1 MRKLFIPLLL
11 CSALE
16 ANEKNGFFIEAGFE
30 TGLLEGT
37 QTQEK
42 NYTTTQTT
50 TKTTTNNYN
59 YLPLNSILQRATNL
73 FKDADISKLSFSS
86 LSPVRASLD
95 LSGHLT
101 IENFLPY
108 NLNNVKLSFTDA
120 QGNVIDLG
128 VIETLPKQ
136 SKIVLSYQQFN
147 ETKQVFDN
155 IMEEQKKY
163 YEKEAERRK
172 NKTTSSVSETNREPS
187 FTFPTFEVLS
197 TPHSDPNTQRVF
209 EALSKINTNLVMKYS
224 DTNNFESAK
233 DKTEKF
239 TAKTAEEF
247 TNLMLNMIA
256 VLDSQ
261 SWGDAIL
268 NAPFEFT
275 DNKQSGECTNKGDS
289 NDNCVYPQK
298 NGLVKSNV
306 DKKYVLDKQSIV
318 NNFRGKTDLDVS
330 LLNGAGVDGLGSNTT
345 PTNNDDGKN
354 YGQLAV
360 VASALNPQKLF
371 GTDYKTINLADLR
384 AILHEFSHTKGYTH
398 NGNMTYQRVPVV
410 GSNGQQEKKDD
421 GALKDSDGLPYNVC
435 SLYGGQGQPSFP
447 SNYPNSI
454 YHNCADVPA
463 GFLGVTAAVWQQLIN
478 QNALPI
484 NFANLNSQTN
494 YNLNATLNTQDMANS
509 VIGTIQKTLTA
520 TSTTTTTSYHH
531 SKSLQRF
538 RSPLLGINVKIGYQN
553 YFNDFIGLAYYGIIK
568 YNYAKAA
575 NQKVQQ
581 LSYGGGIDLLL
592 DFITTYSN
600 KNSPTGIQT
609 RRNFSSSFGIFGG
622 LRGLYNSYYALNK
635 VKGSGNLD
643 AATGLN
649 YRYKHSKYS
658 VGISIPLIQR
668 KASVISSGSDYTN
681 SFVFNEG
688 ASHFKVFFNYGWV
701 F

>member
-11 CSALE
+11 FSALE

-30 TGLLEGT
+30 TGLLEGA

-42 NYTTTQTT
+42 RHTT
-50 TKTTTNNYN
+50 TKNTYATYN
-59 YLPLNSILQRATNL
+59 YLPTDAVLKRAANL
-73 FKDADISKLSFSS
+73 FTNAEAISKLKFSS
-86 LSPVRASLD
+86 LSPVRVLYMYN
-95 LSGHLT
+95 GQLT

-108 NLNNVKLSFTDA
+108 NLSNVKLSFTDA

-128 VIETLPKQ
+128 VIETIPKH
-136 SKIVLSYQQFN
+136 SKIVLPG
-147 ETKQVFDN
+147 EAFDSLK
-155 IMEEQKKY
+155 IDPYTLFLPKI
-163 YEKEAERRK
+163 EA
-172 NKTTSSVSETNREPS
+172 TSTSVS
-187 FTFPTFEVLS
+187 
-197 TPHSDPNTQRVF
+197 DANTQRVF
-209 EALSKINTNLVMKYS
+209 ETLNKIKTNLVVNYRNENK
-224 DTNNFESAK
+224 FK
-233 DKTEKF
+233 DHENHWEAF
-239 TAKTAEEF
+239 TPQTAEEF

-268 NAPFEFT
+268 NAPFDF
-275 DNKQSGECTNKGDS
+275 TNKGGEECDTSKENECVNPGTNGRVDS
-289 NDNCVYPQK
+289 K
-298 NGLVKSNV
+298 V
-306 DKKYVLDKQSIV
+306 DQQYVLNKQDIV
-318 NNFRGKTDLDVS
+318 NKFRNKADLDVVILKDS
-330 LLNGAGVDGLGSNTT
+330 GVLGLGSDIT
-345 PTNNDDGKN
+345 PSNNDDGKH
-354 YGQLAV
+354 YGQLGV
-360 VASALNPQKLF
+360 VASALEPTKLF
-371 GTDYKTINLADLR
+371 SNNLKTINLQDLR
-384 AILHEFSHTKGYTH
+384 TILHEFSHTKGYGH
-398 NGNMTYQRVPVV
+398 NGNMTYQRVPT
-410 GSNGQQEKKDD
+410 GQNENGKP
-421 GALKDSDGLPYNVC
+421 KDSDGLPYNVC
-435 SLYGGQGQPSFP
+435 SLYGGQGQSAFP

-484 NFANLNSQTN
+484 NFANLGSQTN
-494 YNLNATLNTQDMANS
+494 YNLNASLNTQDLANS
-509 VIGTIQKTLTA
+509 MLSTIQKTFV
-520 TSTTTTTSYHH
+520 TSSVTNHYFS
-531 SKSLQRF
+531 SASQSF
-538 RSPLLGINVKIGYQN
+538 RSPILGVNAKIGYQN

-575 NQKVQQ
+575 REKVQQ

-600 KNSPTGIQT
+600 KNSPIDIQT

-622 LRGLYNSYYALNK
+622 LRGLYNSYYVLNK

-643 AATGLN
+643 VATGLN

-668 KASVISSGSDYTN
+668 KASIVSSDGDYTN

>member
-42 NYTTTQTT
+42 RHTT
-50 TKTTTNNYN
+50 TKNTYATYN
-59 YLPLNSILQRATNL
+59 YLPTDTILKRAANL
-73 FKDADISKLSFSS
+73 FTDAKSISQLNFSS
-86 LSPVRASLD
+86 LSPVKVLYI
-95 LSGHLT
+95 GGKLT

-120 QGNVIDLG
+120 QGNIIDLG
-128 VIETLPKQ
+128 VIETIPKH
-136 SKIVLSYQQFN
+136 SKIVLPG
-147 ETKQVFDN
+147 EAFDSL
-155 IMEEQKKY
+155 
-163 YEKEAERRK
+163 KEAFDKIDPYTFFLPKFEA
-172 NKTTSSVSETNREPS
+172 TSTSVS
-187 FTFPTFEVLS
+187 
-197 TPHSDPNTQRVF
+197 DANTQRVF
-209 EALSKINTNLVMKYS
+209 ETLNKIKTNLIMKYS
-224 DTNNFESAK
+224 NENPSNFNTCPYNNNGNTK
-233 DKTEKF
+233 NDCWQPF
-239 TAKTAEEF
+239 TPQTAEEF

-275 DNKQSGECTNKGDS
+275 NSSTDCDNDPSKCVNPGINGRVDSKVDQQYVLNKQG
-289 NDNCVYPQK
+289 
-298 NGLVKSNV
+298 
-306 DKKYVLDKQSIV
+306 IV
-318 NNFRGKTDLDVS
+318 NNFRKKIEID
-330 LLNGAGVDGLGSNTT
+330 
-345 PTNNDDGKN
+345 
-354 YGQLAV
+354 AV
-360 VASALNPQKLF
+360 VLKNSGVVGLANGYGNDGEYGTLGVEAYALDPKKLF
-371 GTDYKTINLADLR
+371 GNNLKTINLQDLR
-384 AILHEFSHTKGYTH
+384 TILHEFSHTKGYGH
-398 NGNMTYQRVPVV
+398 NGNMTYQRVPT
-410 GSNGQQEKKDD
+410 GQNENGKP
-421 GALKDSDGLPYNVC
+421 KDSDGLPYNVC
-435 SLYGGQGQPSFP
+435 SLYGGQGQSAFP

-484 NFANLNSQTN
+484 NFANLGSQTN
-494 YNLNATLNTQDMANS
+494 YNLNASLNTQDLANS
-509 VIGTIQKTLTA
+509 MLSTIQKTFV
-520 TSTTTTTSYHH
+520 TSSVTDHYS
-531 SKSLQRF
+531 SSASQSF
-538 RSPLLGINVKIGYQN
+538 RSPILGVNAKIGYQN

-581 LSYGGGIDLLL
+581 LSYGGGIDLLV

-643 AATGLN
+643 VATGLN

-668 KASVISSGSDYTN
+668 KASVVSSGGDYTN

>member
-11 CSALE
+11 FSVLE

-42 NYTTTQTT
+42 RHTT
-50 TKTTTNNYN
+50 TKNTYATYS
-59 YLPLNSILQRATNL
+59 YLPIDTILKRAASLFTNTE
-73 FKDADISKLSFSS
+73 AISKLKFSS
-86 LSPVRASLD
+86 LSPIRVLYMYN
-95 LSGHLT
+95 GQLT

-128 VIETLPKQ
+128 VIETIPKH
-136 SKIVLSYQQFN
+136 SKIVLPG
-147 ETKQVFDN
+147 EAFDSLK
-155 IMEEQKKY
+155 IDPYTFFLPKI
-163 YEKEAERRK
+163 EA
-172 NKTTSSVSETNREPS
+172 TSTSI
-187 FTFPTFEVLS
+187 
-197 TPHSDPNTQRVF
+197 SDANTQRVF
-209 EALSKINTNLVMKYS
+209 ETLNKIKTDLVVNYRNENK
-224 DTNNFESAK
+224 FK
-233 DKTEKF
+233 DHENHWEAF
-239 TAKTAEEF
+239 TPQTAEEF

-275 DNKQSGECTNKGDS
+275 NKGGEGECDTSKE
-289 NDNCVYPQK
+289 NDCVNPGT
-298 NGLVKSNV
+298 NGLVNSQNKS
-306 DKKYVLDKQSIV
+306 YVLNKQDIV
-318 NNFRGKTDLDVS
+318 NKFRNKADLDVIVLKDS
-330 LLNGAGVDGLGSNTT
+330 GVVGLGSDIT
-345 PTNNDDGKN
+345 PNNNDDGKH
-354 YGQLAV
+354 YGQLGV
-360 VASALNPQKLF
+360 VASALDPKKLF
-371 GTDYKTINLADLR
+371 GNDLKTINLEDLR
-384 AILHEFSHTKGYTH
+384 TILHEFSHTKGYTH
-398 NGNMTYQRVPVV
+398 NGNMTYQRVPVMKD
-410 GSNGQQEKKDD
+410 GQVEKDNSGKP
-421 GALKDSDGLPYNVC
+421 KDSDGLPYNVC
-435 SLYGGQGQPSFP
+435 SRFNGSGQPTFP

-484 NFANLNSQTN
+484 NYANLGSQTN
-494 YNLNATLNTQDMANS
+494 YNLNASLNTQDLANS
-509 VIGTIQKTLTA
+509 MLSTIQKTFV
-520 TSTTTTTSYHH
+520 TSSVTNHYS
-531 SKSLQRF
+531 SSASQSF
-538 RSPLLGINVKIGYQN
+538 RSPILGVNAKIGYQN

-568 YNYAKAA
+568 YNYSKAL
-575 NQKVQQ
+575 NQKFQQ

-592 DFITTYSN
+592 DLITTYSN
-600 KNSPTGIQT
+600 KNSPVGVQT
-609 RRNFSSSFGIFGG
+609 RKNFSSSFGIFGG
-622 LRGLYNSYYALNK
+622 LRGLYNSYYVLNK

-643 AATGLN
+643 VATGLN

-668 KASVISSGSDYTN
+668 KASVVSNGGDYTN

>member
-11 CSALE
+11 FSALE

-30 TGLLEGT
+30 TGLLEGA

-42 NYTTTQTT
+42 RHTT
-50 TKTTTNNYN
+50 TKNTYATYN
-59 YLPLNSILQRATNL
+59 YLPTDTILKRAANL
-73 FKDADISKLSFSS
+73 FTNAEAISKLNFSS
-86 LSPVRASLD
+86 LSPVKVLYI
-95 LSGHLT
+95 GGKLT

-108 NLNNVKLSFTDA
+108 NLSNVKLSFTDA

-128 VIETLPKQ
+128 VIETIPKH
-136 SKIVLSYQQFN
+136 SKIVLPG
-147 ETKQVFDN
+147 EAFDSLK
-155 IMEEQKKY
+155 IDPYTLFLPKI
-163 YEKEAERRK
+163 EA
-172 NKTTSSVSETNREPS
+172 TSTSVS
-187 FTFPTFEVLS
+187 
-197 TPHSDPNTQRVF
+197 DANTQRVF
-209 EALSKINTNLVMKYS
+209 ETLNKIKTNLVVNYRNENK
-224 DTNNFESAK
+224 FEGHQNHWEA
-233 DKTEKF
+233 F
-239 TAKTAEEF
+239 TPQTAEEF

-275 DNKQSGECTNKGDS
+275 NKGGGGECDTSKE
-289 NDNCVYPQK
+289 NDCVNPGT
-298 NGLVKSNV
+298 NGLVNPQNQQ
-306 DKKYVLDKQSIV
+306 YVLNKQDIV
-318 NNFRGKTDLDVS
+318 NKFRNKADLDVVILKDS
-330 LLNGAGVDGLGSNTT
+330 GVVGLGSDIT
-345 PTNNDDGKN
+345 PSNNDDGKH
-354 YGQLAV
+354 YGQLGV
-360 VASALNPQKLF
+360 VASALDPKKLF
-371 GTDYKTINLADLR
+371 GNDLKTINLADLR
-384 AILHEFSHTKGYTH
+384 TILHEFSHTKGYTH
-398 NGNMTYQRVPVV
+398 NGNMTYQRVPT
-410 GSNGQQEKKDD
+410 GQNENGKP
-421 GALKDSDGLPYNVC
+421 KDSDGLPYNVC
-435 SLYGGQGQPSFP
+435 SLYGGQGQSAFP

-484 NFANLNSQTN
+484 NYANLGSQTN
-494 YNLNATLNTQDMANS
+494 YNLNASLNTQDLANS
-509 VIGTIQKTLTA
+509 MLSTIQKTFV
-520 TSTTTTTSYHH
+520 TSSVTNHYS
-531 SKSLQRF
+531 SSASQSF
-538 RSPLLGINVKIGYQN
+538 RSPILGVNAKIGYQN

-568 YNYAKAA
+568 YNYSKAL
-575 NQKVQQ
+575 NQKFQQ

-600 KNSPTGIQT
+600 KNSPTGVQT
-609 RRNFSSSFGIFGG
+609 RKNFSSSFGIFGG
-622 LRGLYNSYYALNK
+622 LRGLYNSYYVLNK

-643 AATGLN
+643 VATGLN

>member
-42 NYTTTQTT
+42 RHTT
-50 TKTTTNNYN
+50 TKNTYATYN
-59 YLPLNSILQRATNL
+59 YLPTDTILKRAANL
-73 FKDADISKLSFSS
+73 FTDAKSISQLNFSS
-86 LSPVRASLD
+86 LSPVKVLYI
-95 LSGHLT
+95 GGKLT

-108 NLNNVKLSFTDA
+108 NLSNVKLSFTDA
-120 QGNVIDLG
+120 QGNIIDLG
-128 VIETLPKQ
+128 VIETIPKH
-136 SKIVLSYQQFN
+136 SKIVLPG
-147 ETKQVFDN
+147 EAFDSL
-155 IMEEQKKY
+155 
-163 YEKEAERRK
+163 KEAFDKIDPYTFFFPKFEA
-172 NKTTSSVSETNREPS
+172 TSTSVS
-187 FTFPTFEVLS
+187 
-197 TPHSDPNTQRVF
+197 DANTQRVF
-209 EALSKINTNLVMKYS
+209 ETLNKIKTNLIMKYS
-224 DTNNFESAK
+224 NENPSNFNTCPYNNNGNTK
-233 DKTEKF
+233 NDCWQPF
-239 TAKTAEEF
+239 TPQTAEEF

-268 NAPFEFT
+268 NAPFDFT
-275 DNKQSGECTNKGDS
+275 NSSTDCDNDPSKCVNPGINGRVDSKVDQQYVLNKQG
-289 NDNCVYPQK
+289 
-298 NGLVKSNV
+298 
-306 DKKYVLDKQSIV
+306 IV
-318 NNFRGKTDLDVS
+318 NNFRKKIEID
-330 LLNGAGVDGLGSNTT
+330 
-345 PTNNDDGKN
+345 
-354 YGQLAV
+354 AV
-360 VASALNPQKLF
+360 VLKNSGVVGLANGYGNDGEYGTLGVEAYALDPTKLF
-371 GTDYKTINLADLR
+371 GNNLKTINLQDLR
-384 AILHEFSHTKGYTH
+384 TILHEFSHTKGYTH
-398 NGNMTYQRVPVV
+398 NGNMTYQRVPT
-410 GSNGQQEKKDD
+410 GQNENGKP
-421 GALKDSDGLPYNVC
+421 KDSDGLPYNVC
-435 SLYGGQGQPSFP
+435 SLYGGQGQSAFP

-494 YNLNATLNTQDMANS
+494 YNLNASLNTQDLANS
-509 VIGTIQKTLTA
+509 MLSTIQKTFV
-520 TSTTTTTSYHH
+520 TSSVTNHYS
-531 SKSLQRF
+531 SSASQSF
-538 RSPLLGINVKIGYQN
+538 RSPILGVNAKIGYQN

-581 LSYGGGIDLLL
+581 LSYGGGIDLLV

-600 KNSPTGIQT
+600 KNNPIDIQT

-643 AATGLN
+643 VATGLN

-668 KASVISSGSDYTN
+668 KASIVSNNGDYTN
-681 SFVFNEG
+681 SLVFNEG

>member
-11 CSALE
+11 FSALE

-42 NYTTTQTT
+42 RHTT
-50 TKTTTNNYN
+50 TKNTYATYS
-59 YLPLNSILQRATNL
+59 YLPTDSVLKRAANL
-73 FKDADISKLSFSS
+73 FTNAEAISKLKFSS
-86 LSPVRASLD
+86 LSPIRVLYMYN
-95 LSGHLT
+95 GQLT

-108 NLNNVKLSFTDA
+108 NLSNVKLSFTDA
-120 QGNVIDLG
+120 QGNTIDLG
-128 VIETLPKQ
+128 VIETIPKH
-136 SKIVLSYQQFN
+136 SKIVLPG
-147 ETKQVFDN
+147 EAFDSL
-155 IMEEQKKY
+155 
-163 YEKEAERRK
+163 KEAFDKIGPYTFFLPKFEA
-172 NKTTSSVSETNREPS
+172 TSTSI
-187 FTFPTFEVLS
+187 
-197 TPHSDPNTQRVF
+197 SDTNTQRVF
-209 EALSKINTNLVMKYS
+209 ETLNNIKTNLVVNYRNENK
-224 DTNNFESAK
+224 FK
-233 DKTEKF
+233 DHENHWEAF
-239 TAKTAEEF
+239 TPQTAEEF

-275 DNKQSGECTNKGDS
+275 NKGGGGECDTSKE
-289 NDNCVYPQK
+289 NDCVNPGT
-298 NGLVKSNV
+298 NGLVNSQNKS
-306 DKKYVLDKQSIV
+306 YVLNKQDIV
-318 NNFRGKTDLDVS
+318 NKFRNKADLDVVILKDS
-330 LLNGAGVDGLGSNTT
+330 GVVGLGSDIT
-345 PTNNDDGKN
+345 PSNNDDGKH
-354 YGQLAV
+354 YGQLGV
-360 VASALNPQKLF
+360 VASALDPKKLF
-371 GTDYKTINLADLR
+371 GNNLKTINLADLR
-384 AILHEFSHTKGYTH
+384 TILHEFSHTKGYGH
-398 NGNMTYQRVPVV
+398 NGNMTYQRVPT
-410 GSNGQQEKKDD
+410 GQTENGKP
-421 GALKDSDGLPYNVC
+421 KDSDGLPYNVC
-435 SLYGGQGQPSFP
+435 SLYGGSNQPAFP

-484 NFANLNSQTN
+484 DYANLSAQKN
-494 YNLNATLNTQDMANS
+494 YNLNASLNTQDLANS
-509 VIGTIQKTLTA
+509 MLSTIQKTFV
-520 TSTTTTTSYHH
+520 TSSVTNHYFS
-531 SKSLQRF
+531 SASQSF
-538 RSPLLGINVKIGYQN
+538 RSPILGVNAKIGYQN

-568 YNYAKAA
+568 YNYSKAL

-600 KNSPTGIQT
+600 KNSPIGVQT
-609 RRNFSSSFGIFGG
+609 KRNFSSSFGIFGG
-622 LRGLYNSYYALNK
+622 LRGLYNSYYVLNK

-643 AATGLN
+643 VATGLN

-668 KASVISSGSDYTN
+668 KAKVVSSGSDYTN

>member
-11 CSALE
+11 FSALE

-42 NYTTTQTT
+42 RHIT
-50 TKTTTNNYN
+50 TKNTYATYN
-59 YLPLNSILQRATNL
+59 YLPTDSVLKRAANL
-73 FKDADISKLSFSS
+73 FTDAKSISQLNFSS
-86 LSPVRASLD
+86 LSPIKVLYI
-95 LSGHLT
+95 GGKLT

-108 NLNNVKLSFTDA
+108 NLSNVKLSFTDP
-120 QGNVIDLG
+120 QGNAIDLG
-128 VIETLPKQ
+128 VIETIPKH
-136 SKIVLSYQQFN
+136 SKIVLPG
-147 ETKQVFDN
+147 EAFDSL
-155 IMEEQKKY
+155 
-163 YEKEAERRK
+163 KEAFDKIGPYTFFFPKFEA
-172 NKTTSSVSETNREPS
+172 TSTSI
-187 FTFPTFEVLS
+187 
-197 TPHSDPNTQRVF
+197 SDTNTQRVF
-209 EALSKINTNLVMKYS
+209 ETLNKIKTNLIMKYS
-224 DTNNFESAK
+224 NENPSNFNTCPYNNNGNTK
-233 DKTEKF
+233 NDCWQNF
-239 TAKTAEEF
+239 TPQTAEEF
-247 TNLMLNMIA
+247 TNLMLNMIN

-275 DNKQSGECTNKGDS
+275 NSSTDCDNDPSKCVNPGVNGRVDSKVDQQYILNKQG
-289 NDNCVYPQK
+289 
-298 NGLVKSNV
+298 
-306 DKKYVLDKQSIV
+306 II
-318 NNFRGKTDLDVS
+318 NNFRKKIEID
-330 LLNGAGVDGLGSNTT
+330 
-345 PTNNDDGKN
+345 
-354 YGQLAV
+354 AV
-360 VASALNPQKLF
+360 VLKNSGVVGLANGYGNDGEYGTLGVEAYALEPQKLF
-371 GTDYKTINLADLR
+371 GNDLKTINLADLR
-384 AILHEFSHTKGYTH
+384 TILHEFSHTKGYGH
-398 NGNMTYQRVPVV
+398 NGNMTYQRVPT
-410 GSNGQQEKKDD
+410 GQNENGKP
-421 GALKDSDGLPYNVC
+421 KDSDGLPYNVC
-435 SLYGGQGQPSFP
+435 SLYEGSNQSAFP

-484 NFANLNSQTN
+484 NYANLGSQTN
-494 YNLNATLNTQDMANS
+494 YNLNASLNTQDLANS
-509 VIGTIQKTLTA
+509 MLSTIQKTFV
-520 TSTTTTTSYHH
+520 TSSVTNHYS
-531 SKSLQRF
+531 SSASQSF
-538 RSPLLGINVKIGYQN
+538 RSPILGVNAKIGYQN

-568 YNYAKAA
+568 YNYSKAL
-575 NQKVQQ
+575 NQKFQQ

-600 KNSPTGIQT
+600 KNSPIDIQT

-622 LRGLYNSYYALNK
+622 LRGLYNSYYVLNK

-643 AATGLN
+643 VATGLN

-668 KASVISSGSDYTN
+668 KASVVSSGSDYTN

>member
-1 MRKLFIPLLL
+1 MKKLFIPLLL
-11 CSALE
+11 FSALE

-42 NYTTTQTT
+42 RHTT
-50 TKTTTNNYN
+50 TKNTYATYD
-59 YLPLNSILQRATNL
+59 YLPADTILKRAANL
-73 FKDADISKLSFSS
+73 FTNAEAISKLKFSS
-86 LSPVRASLD
+86 LSPVRVLYMYN
-95 LSGHLT
+95 GQLT

-108 NLNNVKLSFTDA
+108 NLSNVKLSFKDA

-128 VIETLPKQ
+128 VIETIPKH
-136 SKIVLSYQQFN
+136 SKIVLPG
-147 ETKQVFDN
+147 EAFDSLKVDPYTLFLPK
-155 IMEEQKKY
+155 I
-163 YEKEAERRK
+163 EA
-172 NKTTSSVSETNREPS
+172 TSTSI
-187 FTFPTFEVLS
+187 
-197 TPHSDPNTQRVF
+197 SDTNTQRVF
-209 EALSKINTNLVMKYS
+209 ETLNKIKTNLVVNYRNENK
-224 DTNNFESAK
+224 FEGHQNHWEA
-233 DKTEKF
+233 F
-239 TAKTAEEF
+239 TPQTAEEF

-275 DNKQSGECTNKGDS
+275 NKGGGGECDTSKENE
-289 NDNCVYPQK
+289 CVNPGT
-298 NGLVKSNV
+298 NGLVNSKV
-306 DKKYVLDKQSIV
+306 DQQYVLNKQDIV
-318 NNFRGKTDLDVS
+318 NKFRNKADLDVVVLKDS
-330 LLNGAGVDGLGSNTT
+330 GVVGLGSDIT
-345 PTNNDDGKN
+345 PSNNDDGKH
-354 YGQLAV
+354 YGQLGV
-360 VASALNPQKLF
+360 VASALDPKKLF
-371 GTDYKTINLADLR
+371 GDNLKTINLEDLR
-384 AILHEFSHTKGYTH
+384 TILHEFSHTKGYTH
-398 NGNMTYQRVPVV
+398 NGNMTYQRVPVMK
-410 GSNGQQEKKDD
+410 NGQVERDNNGKP
-421 GALKDSDGLPYNVC
+421 KDSDGLPYNVC
-435 SLYGGQGQPSFP
+435 SLYGGSGQPAFP

-484 NFANLNSQTN
+484 NYANLGSQTN
-494 YNLNATLNTQDMANS
+494 YNLNASLNTQDLANS
-509 VIGTIQKTLTA
+509 MLSTIQKTFV
-520 TSTTTTTSYHH
+520 TSSVTNHYS
-531 SKSLQRF
+531 SSASQSF
-538 RSPLLGINVKIGYQN
+538 RSPILGVNAKIGYQN

-568 YNYAKAA
+568 YNYSKAL
-575 NQKVQQ
+575 NQKFQQ

-600 KNSPTGIQT
+600 KNNPTGVQT
-609 RRNFSSSFGIFGG
+609 RKNFSSSFGIFGG
-622 LRGLYNSYYALNK
+622 LRGLYNSYYVLNK

-643 AATGLN
+643 VATGLN

-668 KASVISSGSDYTN
+668 KASVVSSGGDYTN

>member
-11 CSALE
+11 FSALE

-30 TGLLEGT
+30 TGLLEGA

-42 NYTTTQTT
+42 RHTT
-50 TKTTTNNYN
+50 TKNTYATYD
-59 YLPLNSILQRATNL
+59 YLPTDSVLKRAANL
-73 FKDADISKLSFSS
+73 FTHAEAISKLKFSS
-86 LSPVRASLD
+86 LSPVRVLHMYN
-95 LSGHLT
+95 GQLT

-128 VIETLPKQ
+128 VIETIPKH
-136 SKIVLSYQQFN
+136 SKIVLPG
-147 ETKQVFDN
+147 EAFDSLKVDPYTLFLPK
-155 IMEEQKKY
+155 I
-163 YEKEAERRK
+163 EA
-172 NKTTSSVSETNREPS
+172 TSTSI
-187 FTFPTFEVLS
+187 
-197 TPHSDPNTQRVF
+197 SDANTQRVF
-209 EALSKINTNLVMKYS
+209 ETLNKIKTNLVVNYRNENK
-224 DTNNFESAK
+224 FEGHQNHWEA
-233 DKTEKF
+233 F
-239 TAKTAEEF
+239 TPQTAEEF

-275 DNKQSGECTNKGDS
+275 NKGGGGECDTSKE
-289 NDNCVYPQK
+289 NDCVNPGT
-298 NGLVKSNV
+298 NGLVNSQNQQ
-306 DKKYVLDKQSIV
+306 YVLNKQDIV
-318 NNFRGKTDLDVS
+318 NKFRNKADLDVVILKDS
-330 LLNGAGVDGLGSNTT
+330 GVVGLGSDIT
-345 PTNNDDGKN
+345 PSNNDDGKH
-354 YGQLAV
+354 YGQLGV
-360 VASALNPQKLF
+360 VASALDPKKLF
-371 GTDYKTINLADLR
+371 GNDLKTINLEDLR
-384 AILHEFSHTKGYTH
+384 TILHEFSHTKGYTH
-398 NGNMTYQRVPVV
+398 NGNMTYPRVPT
-410 GSNGQQEKKDD
+410 GQNENGKP
-421 GALKDSDGLPYNVC
+421 KDSDSLPYNVC
-435 SLYGGQGQPSFP
+435 SLYGGSNQSAFP

-484 NFANLNSQTN
+484 NYANLGSQTN
-494 YNLNATLNTQDMANS
+494 YNLNASLNTQDLANS
-509 VIGTIQKTLTA
+509 MLGTIQKTFV
-520 TSTTTTTSYHH
+520 TSSVTNHYFS
-531 SKSLQRF
+531 SASQSF
-538 RSPLLGINVKIGYQN
+538 RSPILGVNAKIGYQN

-568 YNYAKAA
+568 YNYSKAL
-575 NQKVQQ
+575 NQKFQQ

-600 KNSPTGIQT
+600 KNSPIDIQT

-622 LRGLYNSYYALNK
+622 LRGLYNSYYVLNK

-643 AATGLN
+643 VATGLN

-668 KASVISSGSDYTN
+668 KASVVSSGSDYTN

>member
-11 CSALE
+11 FSALE
-16 ANEKNGFFIEAGFE
+16 ANQKNGFFIEAGFE

-42 NYTTTQTT
+42 RHTT
-50 TKTTTNNYN
+50 TKNTYTTYN
-59 YLPLNSILQRATNL
+59 YLPTDTILKRAANL
-73 FKDADISKLSFSS
+73 FTNAEAISKLKFSS
-86 LSPVRASLD
+86 LSPVKVLYI
-95 LSGHLT
+95 GGKLT

-108 NLNNVKLSFTDA
+108 NLSNVKLSFTDA

-128 VIETLPKQ
+128 VIETIPKH
-136 SKIVLSYQQFN
+136 SKIVLPG
-147 ETKQVFDN
+147 EAFDSL
-155 IMEEQKKY
+155 
-163 YEKEAERRK
+163 KEAFDKIDPYTFFLPKFEAAS
-172 NKTTSSVSETNREPS
+172 TSVS
-187 FTFPTFEVLS
+187 
-197 TPHSDPNTQRVF
+197 DANTQRVF
-209 EALSKINTNLVMKYS
+209 ETLNKIKTNLIMKYS
-224 DTNNFESAK
+224 SENPSNFNTCPYNNNGNTK
-233 DKTEKF
+233 NDCWQPF
-239 TAKTAEEF
+239 TPQTAEEF

-275 DNKQSGECTNKGDS
+275 NSPTDCDNDS
-289 NDNCVYPQK
+289 SKCVNPGI
-298 NGLVKSNV
+298 NGRV
-306 DKKYVLDKQSIV
+306 DSKVDQKYVLNKQDIV
-318 NNFRGKTDLDVS
+318 NNFRKKIEID
-330 LLNGAGVDGLGSNTT
+330 
-345 PTNNDDGKN
+345 
-354 YGQLAV
+354 AV
-360 VASALNPQKLF
+360 VLKNSGVVGLANGYGNDGEYGTLGVEAYALEPTKLF
-371 GTDYKTINLADLR
+371 GNNLKTINLEDLR
-384 AILHEFSHTKGYTH
+384 TILHEFSHTKGYGH
-398 NGNMTYQRVPVV
+398 NGNMTYQRVPT
-410 GSNGQQEKKDD
+410 GQNENGKP
-421 GALKDSDGLPYNVC
+421 KDSDGLPYNVC
-435 SLYGGQGQPSFP
+435 SLYGGQGQSAFP

-484 NFANLNSQTN
+484 NYANLGSQTN
-494 YNLNATLNTQDMANS
+494 YNLNASLNTQDLANS
-509 VIGTIQKTLTA
+509 MLSTIQKTFV
-520 TSTTTTTSYHH
+520 TSSVTNHYFS
-531 SKSLQRF
+531 SASQSF
-538 RSPLLGINVKIGYQN
+538 RSPILGVNAKIGYQN

-568 YNYAKAA
+568 YNYAKASD
-575 NQKVQQ
+575 QKVQQ
-581 LSYGGGIDLLL
+581 LSYGGGIDLLV

-643 AATGLN
+643 ATTGLN

-668 KASVISSGSDYTN
+668 KASVISSGGDYTN

>member
-42 NYTTTQTT
+42 RHTT
-50 TKTTTNNYN
+50 TKNTYATYN
-59 YLPLNSILQRATNL
+59 YLPTDTILKRAANL
-73 FKDADISKLSFSS
+73 FTDAKSISQLNFSS
-86 LSPVRASLD
+86 LSPVKVLYI
-95 LSGHLT
+95 GGKLT

-108 NLNNVKLSFTDA
+108 NLSNVKLSFTDA

-128 VIETLPKQ
+128 VIETIPKH
-136 SKIVLSYQQFN
+136 SKIVLPG
-147 ETKQVFDN
+147 EAFDSL
-155 IMEEQKKY
+155 
-163 YEKEAERRK
+163 KEAFDKIGPYTFFLPKFEA
-172 NKTTSSVSETNREPS
+172 TSTSVS
-187 FTFPTFEVLS
+187 
-197 TPHSDPNTQRVF
+197 DANTQRVF
-209 EALSKINTNLVMKYS
+209 ETLNNIKTNLIMKYS
-224 DTNNFESAK
+224 NENPSNFNTCPYNNNGNTK
-233 DKTEKF
+233 NDCWQNF
-239 TAKTAEEF
+239 TPQTAEEF

-275 DNKQSGECTNKGDS
+275 NSSTDCDNDPSKCVNPGVNGRVDSKVDQQYILNKQG
-289 NDNCVYPQK
+289 
-298 NGLVKSNV
+298 
-306 DKKYVLDKQSIV
+306 II
-318 NNFRGKTDLDVS
+318 NNFRKKIEID
-330 LLNGAGVDGLGSNTT
+330 
-345 PTNNDDGKN
+345 
-354 YGQLAV
+354 AV
-360 VASALNPQKLF
+360 VLKNSGVVGLANGYGNDGEYGTLGVEAYALEPQKLF
-371 GTDYKTINLADLR
+371 GNDLKTINLADLR
-384 AILHEFSHTKGYTH
+384 TILHEFSHTKGYTH
-398 NGNMTYQRVPVV
+398 NGNMTYQRVPT
-410 GSNGQQEKKDD
+410 GQNENGKP
-421 GALKDSDGLPYNVC
+421 KDSDGLPYNVC
-435 SLYGGQGQPSFP
+435 SLYGGSNQPAFP

-484 NFANLNSQTN
+484 NFANLGSQTN
-494 YNLNATLNTQDMANS
+494 YNLNASLNTQDLANS
-509 VIGTIQKTLTA
+509 MLSTIQKTFV
-520 TSTTTTTSYHH
+520 TSSVTNHYFS
-531 SKSLQRF
+531 SASQSF
-538 RSPLLGINVKIGYQN
+538 RSPILGVNAKIGYQN

-568 YNYAKAA
+568 YNYAKAT

-600 KNSPTGIQT
+600 KNSPIDIQT

-643 AATGLN
+643 VATGLN

-668 KASVISSGSDYTN
+668 KASIVSSNGDYTN
-681 SFVFNEG
+681 SLVFNEG

>member
-11 CSALE
+11 FSALE

-42 NYTTTQTT
+42 RHTT
-50 TKTTTNNYN
+50 TKNTYATYS
-59 YLPLNSILQRATNL
+59 YLPTDSVLKRAANL
-73 FKDADISKLSFSS
+73 FTDAKSISQLNFSS
-86 LSPVRASLD
+86 LSPVKVLYI
-95 LSGHLT
+95 SGKLT

-108 NLNNVKLSFTDA
+108 NLSNVKLSFTDA
-120 QGNVIDLG
+120 QGNAIDLG
-128 VIETLPKQ
+128 VIETIPKH
-136 SKIVLSYQQFN
+136 SKIVLPG
-147 ETKQVFDN
+147 EAFDSL
-155 IMEEQKKY
+155 
-163 YEKEAERRK
+163 KEAFDKIGPYTFFLPKIEA
-172 NKTTSSVSETNREPS
+172 TSTSI
-187 FTFPTFEVLS
+187 
-197 TPHSDPNTQRVF
+197 SDANTQRVF
-209 EALSKINTNLVMKYS
+209 ETLNNIKTNLIMKYS
-224 DTNNFESAK
+224 NENPSNFNTCPYNNNGNTK
-233 DKTEKF
+233 NDCWQNF
-239 TAKTAEEF
+239 TPQTAEEF

-275 DNKQSGECTNKGDS
+275 NSSTDCDNDLSKCVNPGVNGRVDTKVDQQYILNKQG
-289 NDNCVYPQK
+289 
-298 NGLVKSNV
+298 
-306 DKKYVLDKQSIV
+306 II
-318 NNFRGKTDLDVS
+318 NNFRKKIEID
-330 LLNGAGVDGLGSNTT
+330 
-345 PTNNDDGKN
+345 
-354 YGQLAV
+354 AV
-360 VASALNPQKLF
+360 VLKNSGVVGLANGYGNDGEYGTLGVEAYALDPKKLF
-371 GTDYKTINLADLR
+371 GNDLKTINLEDLR
-384 AILHEFSHTKGYTH
+384 TILHEFSHTKGYGH
-398 NGNMTYQRVPVV
+398 NGNMTYQRVPT
-410 GSNGQQEKKDD
+410 GQNENGKP
-421 GALKDSDGLPYNVC
+421 KDSDGLPYNVC
-435 SLYGGQGQPSFP
+435 SLYGGSNQPAFP

-484 NFANLNSQTN
+484 DYANLSTQKN
-494 YNLNATLNTQDMANS
+494 YNLNASLNTQDLANS
-509 VIGTIQKTLTA
+509 MLSTIQKTFV
-520 TSTTTTTSYHH
+520 TSSVTNHYFS
-531 SKSLQRF
+531 SASQSF
-538 RSPLLGINVKIGYQN
+538 RSPILGVNAKIGYQN

-568 YNYAKAA
+568 YNYSKAL
-575 NQKVQQ
+575 NQKFQQ

-600 KNSPTGIQT
+600 KNSPIGIQT
-609 RRNFSSSFGIFGG
+609 KRNFSSSFGIFGG
-622 LRGLYNSYYALNK
+622 LRGLYNSYYVLNK

-643 AATGLN
+643 VATGLN

-668 KASVISSGSDYTN
+668 KASVVSSGSDYTN

>member
-1 MRKLFIPLLL
+1 MRKLFTSFLLF
-11 CSALE
+11 SALE

-42 NYTTTQTT
+42 RHTT
-50 TKTTTNNYN
+50 TKNTYATYN
-59 YLPLNSILQRATNL
+59 YLPTDTILKRAANL
-73 FKDADISKLSFSS
+73 FTNAEAISKLKFSS
-86 LSPVRASLD
+86 LSPVRVLYMYN
-95 LSGHLT
+95 GQLT

-108 NLNNVKLSFTDA
+108 NLSNVKLSFTDA
-120 QGNVIDLG
+120 QGNVIGLG
-128 VIETLPKQ
+128 VIETIPKH
-136 SKIVLSYQQFN
+136 SKIVLPGEAFN
-147 ETKQVFDN
+147 SLKVDPYTLFLPK
-155 IMEEQKKY
+155 I
-163 YEKEAERRK
+163 EA
-172 NKTTSSVSETNREPS
+172 TSTSVS
-187 FTFPTFEVLS
+187 
-197 TPHSDPNTQRVF
+197 DANTQRVF
-209 EALSKINTNLVMKYS
+209 ETLNKIKTDLVVNYRNENK
-224 DTNNFESAK
+224 FK
-233 DKTEKF
+233 DHENHWEAF
-239 TAKTAEEF
+239 TPQTAEEF

-268 NAPFEFT
+268 NAPFDF
-275 DNKQSGECTNKGDS
+275 TNKGGEECDTS
-289 NDNCVYPQK
+289 KENECVNPGT
-298 NGLVKSNV
+298 NGRVNSQNAS
-306 DKKYVLDKQSIV
+306 YVLNKQDIV
-318 NNFRGKTDLDVS
+318 NKFRNKADLDVVVLKDS
-330 LLNGAGVDGLGSNTT
+330 GVVGLGSDIT
-345 PTNNDDGKN
+345 PSNNDDGKH
-354 YGQLAV
+354 YGQLGV
-360 VASALNPQKLF
+360 VASALDPTKLF
-371 GTDYKTINLADLR
+371 GNNLKTINLEDLR
-384 AILHEFSHTKGYTH
+384 TILHEFSHTKGYGH
-398 NGNMTYQRVPVV
+398 NGNMTYQRVPT
-410 GSNGQQEKKDD
+410 GQNENGKP
-421 GALKDSDGLPYNVC
+421 KDSDGLPYNVC
-435 SLYGGQGQPSFP
+435 SLYGGSNQPAFP

-484 NFANLNSQTN
+484 NFANLSSQTN
-494 YNLNATLNTQDMANS
+494 YNLNASLNTQDLANS
-509 VIGTIQKTLTA
+509 MLSTIQKTFV
-520 TSTTTTTSYHH
+520 TSSVTNHYFS
-531 SKSLQRF
+531 SASQNF
-538 RSPLLGINVKIGYQN
+538 RSPILGVNAKIGYQN

-600 KNSPTGIQT
+600 KNSPIDIQT

-643 AATGLN
+643 VATGLN

-668 KASVISSGSDYTN
+668 KASIVSSDGDYTN

>member
-1 MRKLFIPLLL
+1 MRKLFTSFLLF
-11 CSALE
+11 SALE

-42 NYTTTQTT
+42 RHTT
-50 TKTTTNNYN
+50 TKNTYATYN
-59 YLPLNSILQRATNL
+59 YLPTDTILKRAANL
-73 FKDADISKLSFSS
+73 FTNAEAISKLKFSS
-86 LSPVRASLD
+86 LSPVRVLYMYN
-95 LSGHLT
+95 GQLT

-108 NLNNVKLSFTDA
+108 NLSNVKLSFTDA

-128 VIETLPKQ
+128 VIETIPKH
-136 SKIVLSYQQFN
+136 SKIVLPG
-147 ETKQVFDN
+147 EAFDSLKVDPYTLFLPK
-155 IMEEQKKY
+155 I
-163 YEKEAERRK
+163 EA
-172 NKTTSSVSETNREPS
+172 TSTSVS
-187 FTFPTFEVLS
+187 
-197 TPHSDPNTQRVF
+197 DANTQRVF
-209 EALSKINTNLVMKYS
+209 ETLNKIKTDLVVNYRNENK
-224 DTNNFESAK
+224 FEGHQNHWEA
-233 DKTEKF
+233 F
-239 TAKTAEEF
+239 TPQTAEEF

-268 NAPFEFT
+268 NAPFDFT
-275 DNKQSGECTNKGDS
+275 NSSTDCDNDPSKCVNPGTNGRVNSQNASYVLNKQD
-289 NDNCVYPQK
+289 
-298 NGLVKSNV
+298 
-306 DKKYVLDKQSIV
+306 IV
-318 NNFRGKTDLDVS
+318 NKFRNKADLDVVVLKDS
-330 LLNGAGVDGLGSNTT
+330 GVVGLGSDIT
-345 PTNNDDGKN
+345 PSNNDDGKH
-354 YGQLAV
+354 YGQLGV
-360 VASALNPQKLF
+360 VASALDPTKLF
-371 GTDYKTINLADLR
+371 GNNLKTINLQDLR
-384 AILHEFSHTKGYTH
+384 TILHEFSHTKGYGH
-398 NGNMTYQRVPVV
+398 NGNMTYQRVPT
-410 GSNGQQEKKDD
+410 GQNENGKP
-421 GALKDSDGLPYNVC
+421 KDSDGLPYNVC
-435 SLYGGQGQPSFP
+435 SLYGGSNQPSFP

-463 GFLGVTAAVWQQLIN
+463 GFLGITAAVWQQLIN

-484 NFANLNSQTN
+484 NFANLGSQTN
-494 YNLNATLNTQDMANS
+494 YNLNASLNTQDLANS
-509 VIGTIQKTLTA
+509 MLSTIQKTFV
-520 TSTTTTTSYHH
+520 TSSVTNHYFS
-531 SKSLQRF
+531 SASQNF
-538 RSPLLGINVKIGYQN
+538 RSPILGVNAKIGYQN

-568 YNYAKAA
+568 YNYAKASSE
-575 NQKVQQ
+575 KVQQ
-581 LSYGGGIDLLL
+581 LSYGGGIDLLV

-600 KNSPTGIQT
+600 KNSPIDIQT

-643 AATGLN
+643 VATGLN

>member
-11 CSALE
+11 FSALE

-30 TGLLEGT
+30 TGLLEGA

-42 NYTTTQTT
+42 RHTT
-50 TKTTTNNYN
+50 TKNTYATYN
-59 YLPLNSILQRATNL
+59 YLPTDTILKRAASLFTN
-73 FKDADISKLSFSS
+73 AEAISKLKFSS
-86 LSPVRASLD
+86 LSPVRVLYMYN
-95 LSGHLT
+95 GQLT

-108 NLNNVKLSFTDA
+108 NLSNVKLSFTDA

-128 VIETLPKQ
+128 VIETIPKH
-136 SKIVLSYQQFN
+136 SKIVLPG
-147 ETKQVFDN
+147 EAFDSL
-155 IMEEQKKY
+155 
-163 YEKEAERRK
+163 KEAFDKIDPYTLFLPKIEA
-172 NKTTSSVSETNREPS
+172 TSTSVS
-187 FTFPTFEVLS
+187 
-197 TPHSDPNTQRVF
+197 DANTQRVF
-209 EALSKINTNLVMKYS
+209 ETLNKIKTDLVVNYRNENK
-224 DTNNFESAK
+224 FK
-233 DKTEKF
+233 DHENHWEAF
-239 TAKTAEEF
+239 TPQTAEEF

-275 DNKQSGECTNKGDS
+275 NSSTDCDS
-289 NDNCVYPQK
+289 DPSKCVNPGT
-298 NGLVKSNV
+298 NGLVNSKV
-306 DKKYVLDKQSIV
+306 DQQYVLNKQDIV
-318 NNFRGKTDLDVS
+318 NKFRNKADLDVVVLKDS
-330 LLNGAGVDGLGSNTT
+330 GVVGLGSDIT
-345 PTNNDDGKN
+345 PSNNDDGKH
-354 YGQLAV
+354 YGQLGV
-360 VASALNPQKLF
+360 VASALEPQKLF
-371 GTDYKTINLADLR
+371 GNDLKTINLEDLR
-384 AILHEFSHTKGYTH
+384 TILHEFSHTKGYTH
-398 NGNMTYQRVPVV
+398 NGNMTYQRVPT
-410 GSNGQQEKKDD
+410 GQNENGKP
-421 GALKDSDGLPYNVC
+421 KDSDGLPYNVC
-435 SLYGGQGQPSFP
+435 SLYGGQGQSAFP

-484 NFANLNSQTN
+484 DYANLSAQTN
-494 YNLNATLNTQDMANS
+494 YNLNASLNTQDLANS
-509 VIGTIQKTLTA
+509 MLGTIQKTFV
-520 TSTTTTTSYHH
+520 TSSVTNHYS
-531 SKSLQRF
+531 SSASQSF
-538 RSPLLGINVKIGYQN
+538 RSPILGVNAKIGYQN

-568 YNYAKAA
+568 YNYSKAL
-575 NQKVQQ
+575 NQKFQQ

-600 KNSPTGIQT
+600 KNSPIDIQT

-622 LRGLYNSYYALNK
+622 LRGLYNSYYVLNK

-643 AATGLN
+643 VATGLN

-658 VGISIPLIQR
+658 VGISVPLIQR
-668 KASVISSGSDYTN
+668 KASVVSSGGDYTN

>member
-11 CSALE
+11 FSALE

-42 NYTTTQTT
+42 RHTT
-50 TKTTTNNYN
+50 TKNTYATYD
-59 YLPLNSILQRATNL
+59 YLPTDSVLKRAANL
-73 FKDADISKLSFSS
+73 FTNAEAISKLKFSS
-86 LSPVRASLD
+86 LSPIRVLYMYN
-95 LSGHLT
+95 GQLT

-108 NLNNVKLSFTDA
+108 NLSNVKLSFKDA
-120 QGNVIDLG
+120 QGNTIDLG
-128 VIETLPKQ
+128 VIETIPKHSKMVLPGEAFDSLKIDPYTLFLPK
-136 SKIVLSYQQFN
+136 I
-147 ETKQVFDN
+147 
-155 IMEEQKKY
+155 
-163 YEKEAERRK
+163 EA
-172 NKTTSSVSETNREPS
+172 TSTSI
-187 FTFPTFEVLS
+187 
-197 TPHSDPNTQRVF
+197 SDTNTQRVF
-209 EALSKINTNLVMKYS
+209 ETLNKIKTDLVVNYRNENK
-224 DTNNFESAK
+224 FK
-233 DKTEKF
+233 DHENHWEAF
-239 TAKTAEEF
+239 TPKTAEEF

-275 DNKQSGECTNKGDS
+275 NKGGEECDTSKENECVNPGTNGVVNSQNKSYVLNKQD
-289 NDNCVYPQK
+289 
-298 NGLVKSNV
+298 
-306 DKKYVLDKQSIV
+306 IV
-318 NNFRGKTDLDVS
+318 NKFRNKADLDVIVLKDS
-330 LLNGAGVDGLGSNTT
+330 GVVGLGSDIT
-345 PTNNDDGKN
+345 PSNNDDGKH
-354 YGQLAV
+354 YGQLGV
-360 VASALNPQKLF
+360 VASALDPKKLF
-371 GTDYKTINLADLR
+371 GNNLKTINLADLR
-384 AILHEFSHTKGYTH
+384 TILHEFSHTKGYGH
-398 NGNMTYQRVPVV
+398 NGNMTYQRVPT
-410 GSNGQQEKKDD
+410 GQSENGKP
-421 GALKDSDGLPYNVC
+421 KDSDGLPYNVC
-435 SLYGGQGQPSFP
+435 SLYGGSNQSAFP

-484 NFANLNSQTN
+484 DYANLSAQTN
-494 YNLNATLNTQDMANS
+494 YNLNASLNTQDLANS
-509 VIGTIQKTLTA
+509 MLSTIQKTFV
-520 TSTTTTTSYHH
+520 TSSVTNHYFS
-531 SKSLQRF
+531 SASQSF
-538 RSPLLGINVKIGYQN
+538 RSPILGVNAKIGYQN

-568 YNYAKAA
+568 YNYSKAL
-575 NQKVQQ
+575 NQKFQQ

-600 KNSPTGIQT
+600 KNSPIDIQT

-622 LRGLYNSYYALNK
+622 LRGLYNSYYVLNK

-643 AATGLN
+643 VATGLN

-668 KASVISSGSDYTN
+668 KASVVSSGSDYTN

>member
-11 CSALE
+11 FSALE

-42 NYTTTQTT
+42 RHTT
-50 TKTTTNNYN
+50 TKNTYATYN
-59 YLPLNSILQRATNL
+59 YLPTDTILKRAANL
-73 FKDADISKLSFSS
+73 FTNAEAISKLKFSS
-86 LSPVRASLD
+86 LSPVKVLYI
-95 LSGHLT
+95 GGKLT

-108 NLNNVKLSFTDA
+108 NLSNVKLSFTDA

-128 VIETLPKQ
+128 VIETIPKH
-136 SKIVLSYQQFN
+136 SKIVLPGDAFN
-147 ETKQVFDN
+147 SL
-155 IMEEQKKY
+155 
-163 YEKEAERRK
+163 KEAFDKIDPYTFFFPKFEA
-172 NKTTSSVSETNREPS
+172 TSTSVS
-187 FTFPTFEVLS
+187 
-197 TPHSDPNTQRVF
+197 DANTQRVF
-209 EALSKINTNLVMKYS
+209 ETLNKIKTNLIVNYRNENK
-224 DTNNFESAK
+224 FEGHQNHWEA
-233 DKTEKF
+233 F
-239 TAKTAEEF
+239 TPQTAEEF

-275 DNKQSGECTNKGDS
+275 NSPTDCDNDPSKCVNPGVNGRVDSKVDQQYVLNKQD
-289 NDNCVYPQK
+289 
-298 NGLVKSNV
+298 
-306 DKKYVLDKQSIV
+306 IV
-318 NNFRGKTDLDVS
+318 NKFRNKADLDVVVLKDS
-330 LLNGAGVDGLGSNTT
+330 GVVGLGSDIT
-345 PTNNDDGKN
+345 PSNNDDGKH
-354 YGQLAV
+354 YGQLGV
-360 VASALNPQKLF
+360 VASALDPTKLF
-371 GTDYKTINLADLR
+371 GNDLKTINLEDLR
-384 AILHEFSHTKGYTH
+384 TILHEFSHTKGYTH
-398 NGNMTYQRVPVV
+398 NGNMTYQRVPVTKDGQV
-410 GSNGQQEKKDD
+410 EKDNNGKP
-421 GALKDSDGLPYNVC
+421 KDSDGLPYNVC
-435 SLYGGQGQPSFP
+435 SRFNGSGQSAFP

-454 YHNCADVPA
+454 YHNCTDVPA

-484 NFANLNSQTN
+484 NYANLGSQTN
-494 YNLNATLNTQDMANS
+494 YNLNASLNTQDLANS
-509 VIGTIQKTLTA
+509 MLSTIQKTFV
-520 TSTTTTTSYHH
+520 TSSVTNHYS
-531 SKSLQRF
+531 SSASQSF
-538 RSPLLGINVKIGYQN
+538 RSPILGVNAKIGYQN

-568 YNYAKAA
+568 YNYAKAI

-600 KNSPTGIQT
+600 KNNPTGVQT
-609 RRNFSSSFGIFGG
+609 RKNFSSSFGIFGG
-622 LRGLYNSYYALNK
+622 LRGLYNSYYVLNK

-643 AATGLN
+643 VATGLN

-668 KASVISSGSDYTN
+668 KASVVSSGSDYTN

>member
-11 CSALE
+11 FSTLE

-42 NYTTTQTT
+42 RHTT
-50 TKTTTNNYN
+50 TKNTYATYN
-59 YLPLNSILQRATNL
+59 YLPTDAVLKRAANL
-73 FKDADISKLSFSS
+73 FTDAKSISQLNFSS
-86 LSPVRASLD
+86 LSPVKVLYI
-95 LSGHLT
+95 GGKLT

-108 NLNNVKLSFTDA
+108 NLSNVKISFTDA

-128 VIETLPKQ
+128 VIETIPKH
-136 SKIVLSYQQFN
+136 SKIVLPG
-147 ETKQVFDN
+147 EAFDSL
-155 IMEEQKKY
+155 
-163 YEKEAERRK
+163 KEAFDKIGPYTFFFPKFEA
-172 NKTTSSVSETNREPS
+172 TSTSVS
-187 FTFPTFEVLS
+187 
-197 TPHSDPNTQRVF
+197 DANTQRVF
-209 EALSKINTNLVMKYS
+209 ETLNKIKTNLIMKYS
-224 DTNNFESAK
+224 SENPNNFNTCPYNNNGNTK
-233 DKTEKF
+233 NDCWQPF
-239 TAKTAEEF
+239 TPQTAEEF

-275 DNKQSGECTNKGDS
+275 NSSTDCDNDPSKCVNPGINGRVDSKVDQQYVLNKQG
-289 NDNCVYPQK
+289 
-298 NGLVKSNV
+298 
-306 DKKYVLDKQSIV
+306 IV
-318 NNFRGKTDLDVS
+318 NNFRKKIEID
-330 LLNGAGVDGLGSNTT
+330 
-345 PTNNDDGKN
+345 
-354 YGQLAV
+354 AV
-360 VASALNPQKLF
+360 VLKNSGVVGLANGYGNDGEYGTLGVEAYALDPTKLF
-371 GTDYKTINLADLR
+371 GNDLKTIKLEDLR
-384 AILHEFSHTKGYTH
+384 TILHEFSHTKGYTH
-398 NGNMTYQRVPVV
+398 NGNMTYQRVPT
-410 GSNGQQEKKDD
+410 GQNENGKP
-421 GALKDSDGLPYNVC
+421 KDSDGLPYNVC
-435 SLYGGQGQPSFP
+435 SLYGGQGQSAFP

-494 YNLNATLNTQDMANS
+494 YNLNASLNTQDLANS
-509 VIGTIQKTLTA
+509 MLSTIQKTFV
-520 TSTTTTTSYHH
+520 TSSVTNHYS
-531 SKSLQRF
+531 SSASQSF
-538 RSPLLGINVKIGYQN
+538 RSPILGVNAKIGYQN

-568 YNYAKAA
+568 YNYAKAI

-581 LSYGGGIDLLL
+581 LSYGGGIDLLV

-600 KNSPTGIQT
+600 KNNPIDIQT

-643 AATGLN
+643 VATGLN

-668 KASVISSGSDYTN
+668 KASIVSNNGDYTN

>member
-11 CSALE
+11 FSTLE

-42 NYTTTQTT
+42 RHTT
-50 TKTTTNNYN
+50 TKNTYATYN
-59 YLPLNSILQRATNL
+59 YLPTDAVLKRAANL
-73 FKDADISKLSFSS
+73 FTDAKSISQLNFSS
-86 LSPVRASLD
+86 LSPVKVLYI
-95 LSGHLT
+95 GGKLT

-120 QGNVIDLG
+120 QGNIIDLG
-128 VIETLPKQ
+128 VIETIPKH
-136 SKIVLSYQQFN
+136 SKIVLPG
-147 ETKQVFDN
+147 ETFDSL
-155 IMEEQKKY
+155 
-163 YEKEAERRK
+163 KEAFDKIDPYTFFLPKFEA
-172 NKTTSSVSETNREPS
+172 TSTSVS
-187 FTFPTFEVLS
+187 
-197 TPHSDPNTQRVF
+197 DANTQRVF
-209 EALSKINTNLVMKYS
+209 ETLNKIKTNLIMKYS
-224 DTNNFESAK
+224 NENPNNFNTCPYNNNGNTK
-233 DKTEKF
+233 NDCWQPF
-239 TAKTAEEF
+239 TPQTAEEF

-275 DNKQSGECTNKGDS
+275 NSSTDCDNDSSKCVNPGINGRVDSQNASYVLNKQG
-289 NDNCVYPQK
+289 
-298 NGLVKSNV
+298 
-306 DKKYVLDKQSIV
+306 IV
-318 NNFRGKTDLDVS
+318 NNFRKKIEID
-330 LLNGAGVDGLGSNTT
+330 
-345 PTNNDDGKN
+345 
-354 YGQLAV
+354 AV
-360 VASALNPQKLF
+360 VLKNSGVVGLANGYGNDGEYGTLGVEAYALDPTKLF
-371 GTDYKTINLADLR
+371 GNNLKTINLADLR
-384 AILHEFSHTKGYTH
+384 TILHEFSHTKGYGH
-398 NGNMTYQRVPVV
+398 NGNMTYQRVPT
-410 GSNGQQEKKDD
+410 GQNENGKP
-421 GALKDSDGLPYNVC
+421 KDSDGLPYNVC
-435 SLYGGQGQPSFP
+435 SLYGGQGQSAFP

-484 NFANLNSQTN
+484 NFANLGSQTN
-494 YNLNATLNTQDMANS
+494 YNLNASLNTQDLANS
-509 VIGTIQKTLTA
+509 MLSTIQKTFV
-520 TSTTTTTSYHH
+520 TSSVTNHYFS
-531 SKSLQRF
+531 SASQSF
-538 RSPLLGINVKIGYQN
+538 RSPILGVNAKIGYQN

-581 LSYGGGIDLLL
+581 LSYGGGIDLLV

-600 KNSPTGIQT
+600 KNNPIDIQT

-643 AATGLN
+643 VATGLN

-668 KASVISSGSDYTN
+668 KASVVSSDGNYTD

>member
-1 MRKLFIPLLL
+1 MKKLFIPLLL
-11 CSALE
+11 FSALE

-30 TGLLEGT
+30 TGLLEGA

-42 NYTTTQTT
+42 RHTT
-50 TKTTTNNYN
+50 TKNTYATYN
-59 YLPLNSILQRATNL
+59 YLPTDTILKRAANL
-73 FKDADISKLSFSS
+73 FTDAKSISQLNFSS
-86 LSPVRASLD
+86 LSPVKVLYI
-95 LSGHLT
+95 GGKLT

-120 QGNVIDLG
+120 QGNAIDLG
-128 VIETLPKQ
+128 VIETIPKH
-136 SKIVLSYQQFN
+136 SKIVLPG
-147 ETKQVFDN
+147 EAFDSL
-155 IMEEQKKY
+155 
-163 YEKEAERRK
+163 KEAFDKIGPYTFFFPKFEA
-172 NKTTSSVSETNREPS
+172 TSTSVS
-187 FTFPTFEVLS
+187 
-197 TPHSDPNTQRVF
+197 DANTQRVF
-209 EALSKINTNLVMKYS
+209 ETLNKIKTNLIMKYS
-224 DTNNFESAK
+224 SENPNNFNTCPYNNNGNTK
-233 DKTEKF
+233 NDCWQPF
-239 TAKTAEEF
+239 TPQTAEEF

-275 DNKQSGECTNKGDS
+275 NSSTDCDNDPSK
-289 NDNCVYPQK
+289 CVNPGT
-298 NGLVKSNV
+298 NGLVDSKV
-306 DKKYVLDKQSIV
+306 DQKYVLNKQGIV
-318 NNFRGKTDLDVS
+318 NNFRKKIEID
-330 LLNGAGVDGLGSNTT
+330 
-345 PTNNDDGKN
+345 
-354 YGQLAV
+354 AV
-360 VASALNPQKLF
+360 VLKNSGVVGLANGYGNDGEYGTLGVEAYALDPKKLF
-371 GTDYKTINLADLR
+371 GNDLKTINLEDLR
-384 AILHEFSHTKGYTH
+384 TILHEFSHTKGYGH
-398 NGNMTYQRVPVV
+398 NGNMTYQRVPT
-410 GSNGQQEKKDD
+410 GQNENGKP
-421 GALKDSDGLPYNVC
+421 KDSDGLPYNVC
-435 SLYGGQGQPSFP
+435 SLYGKSNQPAFP

-484 NFANLNSQTN
+484 NYANLNAQTN
-494 YNLNATLNTQDMANS
+494 YNLNASLNTQDLANS
-509 VIGTIQKTLTA
+509 MLSTIQKTFV
-520 TSTTTTTSYHH
+520 TSSVTNHYS
-531 SKSLQRF
+531 SSASQNF
-538 RSPLLGINVKIGYQN
+538 RSPILGVNAKIGYQN

-568 YNYAKAA
+568 YNYAKAI

-600 KNSPTGIQT
+600 KNNPTGIQT
-609 RRNFSSSFGIFGG
+609 KRNFSSSFGIFGG
-622 LRGLYNSYYALNK
+622 LRGLYNSYYVLNK

-643 AATGLN
+643 VATGLN

-668 KASVISSGSDYTN
+668 KASVVSSGSDYTN

>member
-1 MRKLFIPLLL
+1 MKKLFIPLLL
-11 CSALE
+11 FSALE

-42 NYTTTQTT
+42 RHTT
-50 TKTTTNNYN
+50 TKNTYATYN
-59 YLPLNSILQRATNL
+59 YLPTDTILKRAANL
-73 FKDADISKLSFSS
+73 FTDAKSISQLNFSS
-86 LSPVRASLD
+86 LSPVKVLYI
-95 LSGHLT
+95 GGKLT

-108 NLNNVKLSFTDA
+108 NLSNVKLSFTDA

-128 VIETLPKQ
+128 VIETIPKH
-136 SKIVLSYQQFN
+136 SKIVLPG
-147 ETKQVFDN
+147 EAFDSL
-155 IMEEQKKY
+155 
-163 YEKEAERRK
+163 KEAFDKIGPYTFFLPKFEA
-172 NKTTSSVSETNREPS
+172 TSTSVS
-187 FTFPTFEVLS
+187 
-197 TPHSDPNTQRVF
+197 DANTQRVF
-209 EALSKINTNLVMKYS
+209 ETLNKIKTNLVVNYRNENK
-224 DTNNFESAK
+224 FK
-233 DKTEKF
+233 DHENHWEAF
-239 TAKTAEEF
+239 TPQTAEEF

-275 DNKQSGECTNKGDS
+275 NKGGGGECDTSKE
-289 NDNCVYPQK
+289 NDCVNPGV
-298 NGLVKSNV
+298 NGLVNSQNQQ
-306 DKKYVLDKQSIV
+306 YVLNKQDIV
-318 NNFRGKTDLDVS
+318 NKFRNKADLDVIVLKDS
-330 LLNGAGVDGLGSNTT
+330 GVVGLGSDIT
-345 PTNNDDGKN
+345 PSNNDDGKH
-354 YGQLAV
+354 YGQLGV
-360 VASALNPQKLF
+360 EASALDPKKLF
-371 GTDYKTINLADLR
+371 GNNLKTINLADLR
-384 AILHEFSHTKGYTH
+384 TILHEFSHTKGYTH
-398 NGNMTYQRVPVV
+398 NGNMTYQRVPT
-410 GSNGQQEKKDD
+410 GQNENGKP
-421 GALKDSDGLPYNVC
+421 KDSDGLPYNVC
-435 SLYGGQGQPSFP
+435 SLYGKSDQSAFP

-484 NFANLNSQTN
+484 NYANLGSQTN
-494 YNLNATLNTQDMANS
+494 YNLNASLNTQDLANS
-509 VIGTIQKTLTA
+509 MLNTIQKA
-520 TSTTTTTSYHH
+520 FVTSSVTNHYS
-531 SKSLQRF
+531 SSASQNF
-538 RSPLLGINVKIGYQN
+538 RSPILGVNAKIGYQN

-568 YNYAKAA
+568 YNYAKAI

-609 RRNFSSSFGIFGG
+609 KRNFSSSFGIFGG
-622 LRGLYNSYYALNK
+622 LRGLYNSYYVLNK

-643 AATGLN
+643 VATGLN

-668 KASVISSGSDYTN
+668 KASVISSGGDYTN

>member
-11 CSALE
+11 FSTLE

-42 NYTTTQTT
+42 RHTT
-50 TKTTTNNYN
+50 TKNTYATYN
-59 YLPLNSILQRATNL
+59 YLPTDTILKRAASLFTDAKSISQLN
-73 FKDADISKLSFSS
+73 FSS
-86 LSPVRASLD
+86 LSPVKVLYI
-95 LSGHLT
+95 GGKLT

-108 NLNNVKLSFTDA
+108 NLSNVKLSFKDA
-120 QGNVIDLG
+120 QGNTIDLG
-128 VIETLPKQ
+128 VIETIPKH
-136 SKIVLSYQQFN
+136 SKIVLPG
-147 ETKQVFDN
+147 EAFDSL
-155 IMEEQKKY
+155 
-163 YEKEAERRK
+163 KEAFDKIDPYTFFLPKFEA
-172 NKTTSSVSETNREPS
+172 TSTSI
-187 FTFPTFEVLS
+187 
-197 TPHSDPNTQRVF
+197 SDANTQRVF
-209 EALSKINTNLVMKYS
+209 ETLNKIKTDLVVNYRNENK
-224 DTNNFESAK
+224 FK
-233 DKTEKF
+233 DHENHWEAF
-239 TAKTAEEF
+239 TPQTAEEF

-275 DNKQSGECTNKGDS
+275 NSPTDCDNDPSK
-289 NDNCVYPQK
+289 CVNPGT
-298 NGLVKSNV
+298 NGLVNSQNQQ
-306 DKKYVLDKQSIV
+306 YVLNKQDIV
-318 NNFRGKTDLDVS
+318 NKFRNKADLDVVVLKDS
-330 LLNGAGVDGLGSNTT
+330 GVVGLGSDIT
-345 PTNNDDGKN
+345 PSNNDDGKH
-354 YGQLAV
+354 YGQLGV
-360 VASALNPQKLF
+360 VASALDPKKLF
-371 GTDYKTINLADLR
+371 GNDLKTINLADLR
-384 AILHEFSHTKGYTH
+384 TILHEFSHTKGYTH
-398 NGNMTYQRVPVV
+398 NGNMTYQRVPT
-410 GSNGQQEKKDD
+410 GQNENGKP
-421 GALKDSDGLPYNVC
+421 KDSDGLPYNVC
-435 SLYGGQGQPSFP
+435 SLYGGSDQSAFP

-484 NFANLNSQTN
+484 DYANLGSQTN
-494 YNLNATLNTQDMANS
+494 YNLNASLNTQDLANS
-509 VIGTIQKTLTA
+509 MLGTIQKTFV
-520 TSTTTTTSYHH
+520 TSSVTNHYS
-531 SKSLQRF
+531 SSASQSF
-538 RSPLLGINVKIGYQN
+538 RSPILGVNAKIGYQN

-568 YNYAKAA
+568 YNYSKAI

-600 KNSPTGIQT
+600 KNSPTGVQT
-609 RRNFSSSFGIFGG
+609 KRNFSSSFGIFGG
-622 LRGLYNSYYALNK
+622 LRGLYNSYYVLNK

-643 AATGLN
+643 VATGLN

-668 KASVISSGSDYTN
+668 KASVVSSGGDYTN

>member
-11 CSALE
+11 FSALE

-42 NYTTTQTT
+42 RHTT
-50 TKTTTNNYN
+50 TKNTYATYN
-59 YLPLNSILQRATNL
+59 YLPTDTILKRAANL
-73 FKDADISKLSFSS
+73 FTSAEAISKLKFSS
-86 LSPVRASLD
+86 LSPVRVLYMYN
-95 LSGHLT
+95 GQLT

-128 VIETLPKQ
+128 VIETIPKH
-136 SKIVLSYQQFN
+136 SKIVLPG
-147 ETKQVFDN
+147 EAFDSLK
-155 IMEEQKKY
+155 IDPYTLFLPKI
-163 YEKEAERRK
+163 EA
-172 NKTTSSVSETNREPS
+172 TSTSVS
-187 FTFPTFEVLS
+187 
-197 TPHSDPNTQRVF
+197 DANTQRVF
-209 EALSKINTNLVMKYS
+209 ETLNKIKTDLVVNYRNENK
-224 DTNNFESAK
+224 FK
-233 DKTEKF
+233 DHENHWEAF
-239 TAKTAEEF
+239 TPQTAEEF

-268 NAPFEFT
+268 NAPFDF
-275 DNKQSGECTNKGDS
+275 TNKGGGEECDTS
-289 NDNCVYPQK
+289 KENECVNPGT
-298 NGLVKSNV
+298 NGRVNSQNES
-306 DKKYVLDKQSIV
+306 YVLNKQDIV
-318 NNFRGKTDLDVS
+318 NKFRNKADLDVVVLKDS
-330 LLNGAGVDGLGSNTT
+330 GVVGLGSDIT
-345 PTNNDDGKN
+345 PSNNDDGKH
-354 YGQLAV
+354 YGQLGV
-360 VASALNPQKLF
+360 VASALDPTKLF
-371 GTDYKTINLADLR
+371 GNNLKTINLQDLR
-384 AILHEFSHTKGYTH
+384 TILHEFSHTKGYTH
-398 NGNMTYQRVPVV
+398 NGNMTYQRVPVMKD
-410 GSNGQQEKKDD
+410 GQVEKDNNDKP
-421 GALKDSDGLPYNVC
+421 KDSDGLPYNVC
-435 SLYGGQGQPSFP
+435 SLYGGQGQSAFP

-484 NFANLNSQTN
+484 NFANLGSQTN
-494 YNLNATLNTQDMANS
+494 YNLNASLNTQDLANS
-509 VIGTIQKTLTA
+509 MLSTIQKTFV
-520 TSTTTTTSYHH
+520 TSSVTNHYS
-531 SKSLQRF
+531 SSASQSF
-538 RSPLLGINVKIGYQN
+538 RSPILGVNAKIGYQN

-600 KNSPTGIQT
+600 KNSPIDIQT

-643 AATGLN
+643 VATGLN

-668 KASVISSGSDYTN
+668 KASIVSSDGDYTN

>member
-37 QTQEK
+37 QTQDK
-42 NYTTTQTT
+42 RHTT
-50 TKTTTNNYN
+50 TKNTYATYN
-59 YLPLNSILQRATNL
+59 YLPTDTILKRAANL
-73 FKDADISKLSFSS
+73 FTDAKSISQLNFSS
-86 LSPVRASLD
+86 LSPVKVLYI
-95 LSGHLT
+95 GGKLT

-120 QGNVIDLG
+120 QGNMIDLG
-128 VIETLPKQ
+128 VIETIPKH
-136 SKIVLSYQQFN
+136 SKIVLPG
-147 ETKQVFDN
+147 EAFDSL
-155 IMEEQKKY
+155 
-163 YEKEAERRK
+163 KEAFDKIDPYTFFLPKFEA
-172 NKTTSSVSETNREPS
+172 TSTSVS
-187 FTFPTFEVLS
+187 
-197 TPHSDPNTQRVF
+197 DANTQRVF
-209 EALSKINTNLVMKYS
+209 ETLNKIKTNLIMKYS
-224 DTNNFESAK
+224 NENPSNFNTCPYNNNGNTK
-233 DKTEKF
+233 NDCWQPF
-239 TAKTAEEF
+239 TPQTAEEF

-268 NAPFEFT
+268 NAPFDFT
-275 DNKQSGECTNKGDS
+275 NSSTDCDNDPSKCVNPGINGRVDSKVDQQYVLNKQG
-289 NDNCVYPQK
+289 
-298 NGLVKSNV
+298 
-306 DKKYVLDKQSIV
+306 IV
-318 NNFRGKTDLDVS
+318 NNFRKKIEID
-330 LLNGAGVDGLGSNTT
+330 
-345 PTNNDDGKN
+345 
-354 YGQLAV
+354 AV
-360 VASALNPQKLF
+360 VLKNSGVVGLANGYGNDGEYGTLGVEAYALEPQKLF
-371 GTDYKTINLADLR
+371 GNNLKTINLQDLR
-384 AILHEFSHTKGYTH
+384 TILHEFSHTKGYGH
-398 NGNMTYQRVPVV
+398 NGNMTYQRVPT
-410 GSNGQQEKKDD
+410 GQNENGKP
-421 GALKDSDGLPYNVC
+421 KDSDGLPYNVC
-435 SLYGGQGQPSFP
+435 SLYGGQGQSAFP

-484 NFANLNSQTN
+484 NFANLGSQTN
-494 YNLNATLNTQDMANS
+494 YNLNASLNTQDLANS
-509 VIGTIQKTLTA
+509 MLSTIQKTFV
-520 TSTTTTTSYHH
+520 TSSVTNHYFS
-531 SKSLQRF
+531 SASQNF
-538 RSPLLGINVKIGYQN
+538 RSPILGVNAKIGYQN

-581 LSYGGGIDLLL
+581 LSYGGGIDLLV

-622 LRGLYNSYYALNK
+622 LRGLYNSYYVLNK

-643 AATGLN
+643 VATGLN

-668 KASVISSGSDYTN
+668 KASIVSSNGDYTN
-681 SFVFNEG
+681 SLAFNEG

>member
-11 CSALE
+11 FSALE

-42 NYTTTQTT
+42 RHTT
-50 TKTTTNNYN
+50 TKNTYATYN
-59 YLPLNSILQRATNL
+59 YLPTDTILKRAANL
-73 FKDADISKLSFSS
+73 FTNAEAISKLKFSS
-86 LSPVRASLD
+86 LSPIRVLYMYN
-95 LSGHLT
+95 GQLT

-108 NLNNVKLSFTDA
+108 NLSNVKLSFTDA

-128 VIETLPKQ
+128 VIETIPKH
-136 SKIVLSYQQFN
+136 SKIVLPGEAFN
-147 ETKQVFDN
+147 SL
-155 IMEEQKKY
+155 
-163 YEKEAERRK
+163 KEAFDKIDPYTFFFPKFEA
-172 NKTTSSVSETNREPS
+172 TSTSI
-187 FTFPTFEVLS
+187 
-197 TPHSDPNTQRVF
+197 SDANTQRVF
-209 EALSKINTNLVMKYS
+209 ETLNKIKTNLVVNYRNENK
-224 DTNNFESAK
+224 FK
-233 DKTEKF
+233 DHENHWEAF
-239 TAKTAEEF
+239 TPQTAEEF

-275 DNKQSGECTNKGDS
+275 NKGGGGECDTSKENE
-289 NDNCVYPQK
+289 CVNPGT
-298 NGLVKSNV
+298 NGLVNSKV
-306 DKKYVLDKQSIV
+306 DQQYVLNKQDIV
-318 NNFRGKTDLDVS
+318 NKFRNKADLDVVVLKDS
-330 LLNGAGVDGLGSNTT
+330 GVVGLGSDIT
-345 PTNNDDGKN
+345 PSNNDDGKH
-354 YGQLAV
+354 YGQLGV
-360 VASALNPQKLF
+360 VASALDPKKLF
-371 GTDYKTINLADLR
+371 GNNLKTINLEDLR
-384 AILHEFSHTKGYTH
+384 TILHEFSHTKGYTH
-398 NGNMTYQRVPVV
+398 NGNMTYQRVPT
-410 GSNGQQEKKDD
+410 GQNENGKP
-421 GALKDSDGLPYNVC
+421 KDSDGLPYNVC
-435 SLYGGQGQPSFP
+435 SLYGGSNQPAFP

-484 NFANLNSQTN
+484 NYANLGSQTN
-494 YNLNATLNTQDMANS
+494 YNLNASLNTQDLANS
-509 VIGTIQKTLTA
+509 MLSTIQKTFV
-520 TSTTTTTSYHH
+520 TSSVTNHYS
-531 SKSLQRF
+531 SSASQSF
-538 RSPLLGINVKIGYQN
+538 RSPILGVNAKIGYQN

-568 YNYAKAA
+568 YNYAKAI

-581 LSYGGGIDLLL
+581 LSYGGGIDLLV

-609 RRNFSSSFGIFGG
+609 RKNFSSSFGIFGG
-622 LRGLYNSYYALNK
+622 LRGLYNSYYVLNK

-643 AATGLN
+643 VATGLN

>member
-11 CSALE
+11 FSTLE

-42 NYTTTQTT
+42 RHTT
-50 TKTTTNNYN
+50 TKNTYATYN
-59 YLPLNSILQRATNL
+59 YLPTDAVLKRAANL
-73 FKDADISKLSFSS
+73 FTNAEAISKLKFSS
-86 LSPVRASLD
+86 LSPVRVLYMYN
-95 LSGHLT
+95 GQLT

-128 VIETLPKQ
+128 VIETIPKH
-136 SKIVLSYQQFN
+136 SKIVLPG
-147 ETKQVFDN
+147 KAFDSLKVDPYTLFLPK
-155 IMEEQKKY
+155 I
-163 YEKEAERRK
+163 EA
-172 NKTTSSVSETNREPS
+172 TSTSVS
-187 FTFPTFEVLS
+187 
-197 TPHSDPNTQRVF
+197 DANTQRVF
-209 EALSKINTNLVMKYS
+209 ETLNKIKTDLVVNYRNENK
-224 DTNNFESAK
+224 FK
-233 DKTEKF
+233 DHENHWEAF
-239 TAKTAEEF
+239 TPQTAEEF

-268 NAPFEFT
+268 NAPFDF
-275 DNKQSGECTNKGDS
+275 TNKGGEECDTS
-289 NDNCVYPQK
+289 KENECVNPGT
-298 NGLVKSNV
+298 NGRVNSQNAS
-306 DKKYVLDKQSIV
+306 YVLNKQDIV
-318 NNFRGKTDLDVS
+318 NKFRNKADLDVVVLKDS
-330 LLNGAGVDGLGSNTT
+330 GVVGLGSDIT
-345 PTNNDDGKN
+345 PSNNDDGKH
-354 YGQLAV
+354 YGQLGV
-360 VASALNPQKLF
+360 VASALDPTKLF
-371 GTDYKTINLADLR
+371 GNNLKTINLQDLR
-384 AILHEFSHTKGYTH
+384 TILHEFSHTKGYGH
-398 NGNMTYQRVPVV
+398 NGNMTYQRVPT
-410 GSNGQQEKKDD
+410 GQNENGKP
-421 GALKDSDGLPYNVC
+421 KDSDGLPYNVC
-435 SLYGGQGQPSFP
+435 SLYGGQGQSAFP

-484 NFANLNSQTN
+484 NFANLSSQTN
-494 YNLNATLNTQDMANS
+494 YNLNASLNTQDLANS
-509 VIGTIQKTLTA
+509 MLNTIQKTFV
-520 TSTTTTTSYHH
+520 TSSVTNHYFS
-531 SKSLQRF
+531 SASQSF
-538 RSPLLGINVKIGYQN
+538 RSPILGVNAKIGYQN

-581 LSYGGGIDLLL
+581 LSYGGGIDLLV

-600 KNSPTGIQT
+600 KNSPIDIQT

-643 AATGLN
+643 VATGLN

-668 KASVISSGSDYTN
+668 KASVVSSNGDYTN

>member
-11 CSALE
+11 FSALE

-30 TGLLEGT
+30 TGLLEGV

-42 NYTTTQTT
+42 RHTT
-50 TKTTTNNYN
+50 TKNTYTTYS
-59 YLPLNSILQRATNL
+59 YLPTDTILKRAANL
-73 FKDADISKLSFSS
+73 FTDAKSISQLNFSS
-86 LSPVRASLD
+86 LSPVKVLYI
-95 LSGHLT
+95 GGKLT

-108 NLNNVKLSFTDA
+108 NLSNVKLSFTDA
-120 QGNVIDLG
+120 QGNAIDLG
-128 VIETLPKQ
+128 VIETIPKH
-136 SKIVLSYQQFN
+136 SKIVLPG
-147 ETKQVFDN
+147 EAFDSL
-155 IMEEQKKY
+155 
-163 YEKEAERRK
+163 KEAFDKIDPYTFFFPKFEA
-172 NKTTSSVSETNREPS
+172 TSTSVS
-187 FTFPTFEVLS
+187 
-197 TPHSDPNTQRVF
+197 DANTQRVF
-209 EALSKINTNLVMKYS
+209 ETLNNIKTNLIMKYS
-224 DTNNFESAK
+224 NENPNNFNTCPYNNNGNTK
-233 DKTEKF
+233 NDCWQPF
-239 TAKTAEEF
+239 TPQTAEEF

-275 DNKQSGECTNKGDS
+275 NSSTDCDKYPSECVNPGT
-289 NDNCVYPQK
+289 
-298 NGLVKSNV
+298 NGLVDSKV
-306 DKKYVLDKQSIV
+306 DQKYVLNKQGIV
-318 NNFRGKTDLDVS
+318 NNFRKKIEID
-330 LLNGAGVDGLGSNTT
+330 
-345 PTNNDDGKN
+345 
-354 YGQLAV
+354 AV
-360 VASALNPQKLF
+360 VLKNSGVVGLANGYGNDGEYGTLGVEAYALDPKKLF
-371 GTDYKTINLADLR
+371 GNNLKTINLEDLR
-384 AILHEFSHTKGYTH
+384 TILHEFSHTKGYGH
-398 NGNMTYQRVPVV
+398 NGNMTYQRVPT
-410 GSNGQQEKKDD
+410 GQNENGKP
-421 GALKDSDGLPYNVC
+421 KDSDGLPYNVC
-435 SLYGGQGQPSFP
+435 SLYGKSDQPAFP

-484 NFANLNSQTN
+484 NYANLGSQTN
-494 YNLNATLNTQDMANS
+494 YNLNASLNTQDLANS
-509 VIGTIQKTLTA
+509 MLSTIQKTFV
-520 TSTTTTTSYHH
+520 TSSVTNHYS
-531 SKSLQRF
+531 SSASQSF
-538 RSPLLGINVKIGYQN
+538 RSPILGVNAKIGYQN

-568 YNYAKAA
+568 YNYAKAI

-600 KNSPTGIQT
+600 KNSPTGVQ
-609 RRNFSSSFGIFGG
+609 RNFSSSFGIFGG
-622 LRGLYNSYYALNK
+622 LRGLYNSYYVFNK

-643 AATGLN
+643 VATGLN

-668 KASVISSGSDYTN
+668 KASVVSSGGDYTN

>member
-1 MRKLFIPLLL
+1 MRKLFTSFLLF
-11 CSALE
+11 STLE

-42 NYTTTQTT
+42 RHTT
-50 TKTTTNNYN
+50 TKNTYATYN
-59 YLPLNSILQRATNL
+59 YLPTDAVLKRAANL
-73 FKDADISKLSFSS
+73 FTDAKSISQLNFSS
-86 LSPVRASLD
+86 LSPVKVLYI
-95 LSGHLT
+95 GGKLT

-108 NLNNVKLSFTDA
+108 NLSNVKLSFTDA
-120 QGNVIDLG
+120 QGNIIDLG
-128 VIETLPKQ
+128 VIETIPKH
-136 SKIVLSYQQFN
+136 SKIVLPG
-147 ETKQVFDN
+147 EAFDSL
-155 IMEEQKKY
+155 
-163 YEKEAERRK
+163 KEAFDKIDPYTFFLPKIEA
-172 NKTTSSVSETNREPS
+172 TSTSVS
-187 FTFPTFEVLS
+187 
-197 TPHSDPNTQRVF
+197 DANTQRVF
-209 EALSKINTNLVMKYS
+209 ETLNKIKTNLIMKYS
-224 DTNNFESAK
+224 NENPSNFNTCPYNNNGNTK
-233 DKTEKF
+233 NDCWQPF
-239 TAKTAEEF
+239 TPQTAEEF

-268 NAPFEFT
+268 NAPFDFT
-275 DNKQSGECTNKGDS
+275 NSSTDCDNDPSKCVNPGINGRVDSKVDQQYVLNKQG
-289 NDNCVYPQK
+289 
-298 NGLVKSNV
+298 
-306 DKKYVLDKQSIV
+306 IV
-318 NNFRGKTDLDVS
+318 NNFRKKIEID
-330 LLNGAGVDGLGSNTT
+330 
-345 PTNNDDGKN
+345 
-354 YGQLAV
+354 AV
-360 VASALNPQKLF
+360 VLKNSGVVGLANGYGNDGEYGTLGVEAYALDPTKLF
-371 GTDYKTINLADLR
+371 GNNLKTINLADLR
-384 AILHEFSHTKGYTH
+384 TILHEFSHTKGYGH
-398 NGNMTYQRVPVV
+398 NGNMTYQRVPT
-410 GSNGQQEKKDD
+410 GQNENGKP
-421 GALKDSDGLPYNVC
+421 KDSDGLPYNVC
-435 SLYGGQGQPSFP
+435 SLYGGQGQSAFP

-484 NFANLNSQTN
+484 NFANLGSQTN
-494 YNLNATLNTQDMANS
+494 YNLNASLNTQDLANS
-509 VIGTIQKTLTA
+509 MLSTIQKTFV
-520 TSTTTTTSYHH
+520 TSSVTNHYFSSTS
-531 SKSLQRF
+531 QNF
-538 RSPLLGINVKIGYQN
+538 RSPILGVNAKIGYQN

-581 LSYGGGIDLLL
+581 LSYGGGIDLLV

-600 KNSPTGIQT
+600 KNNPIDIQT
-609 RRNFSSSFGIFGG
+609 RRNLSSSFGIFGG

-643 AATGLN
+643 VATGLN

-668 KASVISSGSDYTN
+668 KASIVSSDGDYTN